1 MAGIKRFRN
10 GAPQM
15 APGYVDCRVLAA
27 TTHEAHTI
35 PAGAKFVMITATG
48 NTFINIGGTATVP
61 AADIT
66 DGSSS
71 ILINGNTSRLFAL
84 GVATTIGIIASAIQT
99 VTLEFYL

>member
-1 MAGIKRFRN
+1 MNSFV
-10 GAPQM
+10 
-15 APGYVDCRVLAA
+15 VDKLRAWRESPLLFVTDAIQVRPSDQQAAALA
-27 TTHEAHTI
+27 
-35 PAGAKFVMITATG
+35 
-48 NTFINIGGTATVP
+48 TFINIGGTATVP

-84 GVATTIGIIASAIQT
+84 DVATTIGIIASAIQT